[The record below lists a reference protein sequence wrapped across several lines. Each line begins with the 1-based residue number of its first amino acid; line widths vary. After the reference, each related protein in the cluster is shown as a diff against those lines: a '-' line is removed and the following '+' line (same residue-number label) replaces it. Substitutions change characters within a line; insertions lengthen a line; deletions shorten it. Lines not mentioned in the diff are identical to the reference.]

1 MTLLRVEGLAVAYRG
16 PAGGERRAVDGVSF
30 VLERGGSIGI
40 VGESGCGKSTL
51 ARALLAH
58 GRPGSRFAGGR
69 ILLDGTDILA
79 ASPAE
84 RIRLRG
90 GRVALVPQNPL
101 QALTPHLTIGAQI
114 DEVLARHRGL
124 RGRPLRTATL
134 DLLCAMQIAD
144 PVALAARYPH
154 EASGGQRQRAVIAAA
169 IAGEPDL
176 LVLDE
181 PTTALD
187 KTTEAQVLALVQAQ
201 QARTGC
207 ALVYVSHDL
216 RTIAATCRD
225 ILVMH
230 GGRVVESGPA
240 AAVLDHPRAP
250 YTRSLV
256 GSLPHLAPRP
266 ARPAPPPLLHVHAL
280 GFHYAGPRRLPFV
293 ARRRG
298 PAALADIGFTLA
310 PGRTLG
316 VVGESGSGK
325 STLGGL
331 VAGLLAGHSGTL
343 LFDGVP
349 LAGAARTR
357 PLALRRRIQM
367 IFQDPA
373 ASLNPRHRVVDLV
386 ARAFATF
393 HGLPAAPARVR
404 AAALLASIGIGAE
417 LLRRLPGELSGGQQ
431 QRVAVARAFAAE
443 PDLIVCD
450 EITSA
455 LDVTIQAQVLDLMRA
470 LQRDHGVAYLF
481 ISHDL
486 AVVSEMADDILVLQH
501 GRIQAFGPAADV
513 LAGTGDSYT
522 TALVA
527 AFQDR
532 GTQRPAADASARNLA
547 GRLAPESAGP
557 KLLQ

>member
-1 MTLLRVEGLAVAYRG
+1 MTLLRVEDLAVAYRD
-16 PAGGERRAVDGVSF
+16 PMGGERRAVDGVSF
-30 VLERGGSIGI
+30 VLERGGALGI

-58 GRPGSRFAGGR
+58 GRPGSRFASGR
-69 ILLDGTDILA
+69 ILLDGIDILA

-84 RIRLRG
+84 RTRLRG
-90 GRVALVPQNPL
+90 ARVALVPQNPL
-101 QALTPHLTIGAQI
+101 QALTPHLTIGAQL

-124 RGRPLRTATL
+124 RGRALRAATL
-134 DLLCAMQIAD
+134 DLLAAMQIAD
-144 PVALAARYPH
+144 PAALAARYPH

-169 IAGEPDL
+169 VAAEPEL

-230 GGRVVESGPA
+230 AGRVVESGPTSM
-240 AAVLDHPRAP
+240 VLEHPRVP
-250 YTRSLV
+250 YTRALV
-256 GSLPHLAPRP
+256 SALPQLAPRP
-266 ARPAPPPLLHVHAL
+266 ARPAAPPLLEARAL
-280 GFHYAGPRRLPFV
+280 GFRYAAPRALPFLPRRPG
-293 ARRRG
+293 A
-298 PAALADIGFTLA
+298 PALADIGFALA

-331 VAGLLAGHSGTL
+331 VAGLLAGHTGTQ
-343 LFDGVP
+343 LFAATP
-349 LAGAARTR
+349 LVGAARTR

-373 ASLNPRHRVVDLV
+373 ASLNPRHRVLDLV
-386 ARAFATF
+386 ARAYTAYRNMPATQ
-393 HGLPAAPARVR
+393 ARDR

-431 QRVAVARAFAAE
+431 QRIAIARAFAAE
-443 PDLIVCD
+443 PELIVCD

-455 LDVTIQAQVLDLMRA
+455 LDVTIQAQVLELMRD

-486 AVVSEMADDILVLQH
+486 AVVSEMADDILVLHQ
-501 GRIQAFGPAADV
+501 GRIRALGPAEAVLGDPAD
-513 LAGTGDSYT
+513 DYT
-522 TALVA
+522 RALVA
-527 AFQDR
+527 AFSR
-532 GTQRPAADASARNLA
+532 RRTAPAPVPA
-547 GRLAPESAGP
+547 
-557 KLLQ
+557 

>member
-1 MTLLRVEGLAVAYRG
+1 MTLLRVEGLVVAYRD

-30 VLERGGSIGI
+30 TLERGGSLGI

-58 GRPGSRFAGGR
+58 GRPGSRFAAGR

-84 RIRLRG
+84 HTRLRG

-101 QALTPHLTIGAQI
+101 QALTPHLTIGAQL

-124 RGRPLRTATL
+124 RGRPLRAATL
-134 DLLCAMQIAD
+134 DLLAAMQIAD
-144 PVALAARYPH
+144 PTALAARYPH

-169 IAGEPDL
+169 VAGEPDL

-230 GGRVVESGPA
+230 AGRVVESGLTE
-240 AAVLDHPRAP
+240 AVLEHPRVP
-250 YTRSLV
+250 YTRALV
-256 GSLPHLAPRP
+256 AALPQLAPRP
-266 ARPAPPPLLHVHAL
+266 ARSAPPPLLEAHAL
-280 GFHYAGPRRLPFV
+280 GFRYAAPRAFPFLTRRPGPP
-293 ARRRG
+293 
-298 PAALADIGFTLA
+298 ALADIAFTLA

-331 VAGLLAGHSGTL
+331 VAGLLAGHSGL
-343 LFDGVP
+343 QLFGAAP

-357 PLALRRRIQM
+357 PPALRRRIQM

-373 ASLNPRHRVVDLV
+373 ASLNPRHHVLDLV
-386 ARAFATF
+386 ARAYIAYHRLATTQ
-393 HGLPAAPARVR
+393 ARDR
-404 AAALLASIGIGAE
+404 AATLLASIGIGPE

-431 QRVAVARAFAAE
+431 QRVAIARAFAAE
-443 PDLIVCD
+443 PDLVVCD

-470 LQRDHGVAYLF
+470 LQRDRGVAYLF

-486 AVVSEMADDILVLQH
+486 AVVSEMADDILVLHQ
-501 GRIQAFGPAADV
+501 GRVRALGPAEDV
-513 LAGTGDSYT
+513 LRDPADSYT
-522 TALVA
+522 SALVA
-527 AFQDR
+527 AFR
-532 GTQRPAADASARNLA
+532 HRRVA
-547 GRLAPESAGP
+547 LAPAP
-557 KLLQ
+557 A